1 MTRIFVVDDDP
12 YILQLISSYLI
23 KEQYEVSSFAHG
35 RELLEHVRALQ
46 PDCLILDIMMPGI
59 NGLTLLT
66 ELRTFTEI
74 PIIMISARGEE
85 VDRLNGLELGCND
98 FLSKPFN
105 PRELVAR
112 VKSMLR
118 LIHSSKLAAEAAVLS
133 ASESADAVN
142 AAGHLTDET
151 PCPLNADYISAGNLQ
166 ISEEFRQV
174 MVQGHELSLT
184 AREFELLLFLANHLQ
199 RPFSREQLIQ
209 QVWNYDFFGEVRV
222 VDDLVKRIRKKLVQY
237 HSTLTID
244 TVWGFGYKA
253 AVHES

>member
-12 YILQLISSYLI
+12 YIAQLITGYLR
-23 KEQYEVSSFAHG
+23 KEQYEVTAFGHG
-35 RELLEHVRALQ
+35 RDLVEQVHAEH
-46 PDCLILDIMMPGI
+46 PDCLILDIMLPGI
-59 NGLTLLT
+59 DGLTLLT
-66 ELRTFTEI
+66 ELRTFTEM
-74 PIIMISARGEE
+74 PIIIISARGEE

-118 LIHSSKLAAEAAVLS
+118 LIRSSRMAVGGEVSTIEQLGI
-133 ASESADAVN
+133 
-142 AAGHLTDET
+142 AGNTVPSQQT
-151 PCPLNADYISAGNLQ
+151 ISYISAGNVQL
-166 ISEEFRQV
+166 SEEFRRV
-174 MVQGHELSLT
+174 NVQGQELSLT
-184 AREFELLLFLANHLQ
+184 GREFELLLFLANHLD

-222 VDDLVKRIRKKLVQY
+222 VDDLVKRIRKKLSQQ
-237 HSTLTID
+237 HSTLTIE

-253 AVHES
+253 AVHTP